1 MKTELLKIWN
11 DDREPHTWDVWSFKI
26 DGKFYD
32 IYTNIHR
39 AEKNK
44 INVRSWMY
52 AVDRHGVGAEGKHI
66 VHDTHWFPM
75 RSLMELQHILGA
87 KK

>member
-1 MKTELLKIWN
+1 MKTKLLKIWN

-39 AEKNK
+39 GGAGAF
-44 INVRSWMY
+44 VRSWVY
-52 AVDRHGVGAEGKHI
+52 AVNEPGADSTGRPVVES
-66 VHDTHWFPM
+66 THLFPM
-75 RSLMELQHILGA
+75 RCFMELQHVLGA